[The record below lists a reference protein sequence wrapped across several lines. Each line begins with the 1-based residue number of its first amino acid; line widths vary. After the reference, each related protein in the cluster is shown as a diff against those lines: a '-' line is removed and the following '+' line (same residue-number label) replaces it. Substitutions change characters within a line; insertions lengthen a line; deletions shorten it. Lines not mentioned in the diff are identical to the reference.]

1 LAPQNLFEAH
11 PDYYWEDENGQRST
25 THNFCPSTA
34 PMLELVV
41 QNAAALAKQL
51 YRSSHN
57 YYFGLDDTKRGNCHC
72 AKCRGLSP
80 SDQQLL
86 VMNHILAGLRQYD
99 PDAKIAYLAYFH
111 CIQPPQAIKP
121 ATGIF
126 LEYAP
131 FEKDTAISVRSNRS
145 ERSLTGC

>member
-1 LAPQNLFEAH
+1 MAPQNLFEAH

-25 THNFCPSTA
+25 AHNFCPSSV

-41 QNAAALAKQL
+41 QNAVALAKQL

-57 YYFGLDDTKRGNCHC
+57 YYFWLDDTKHGNCHC
-72 AKCRGLSP
+72 TKCRGLSP

-86 VMNHILAGLRQYD
+86 VMNRILSGLRQYD
-99 PDAKIAYLAYFH
+99 PDAKLAYLAYFH
-111 CIQPPQAIKP
+111 CIQPPQTVKP
-121 ATGIF
+121 DIGIF
-126 LEYAP
+126 WNMRRLKRILP
-131 FEKDTAISVRSNRS
+131 STSGSNRS

>member
-1 LAPQNLFEAH
+1 MAPQNLFEAH

-57 YYFGLDDTKRGNCHC
+57 YYFWLDDTKRGNCHC

-86 VMNHILAGLRQYD
+86 VMNHIWRGFGNMTPTQRLPILLIFTAFNRRKPSSLPRESFWNMHRL
-99 PDAKIAYLAYFH
+99 KRI
-111 CIQPPQAIKP
+111 PPSAS
-121 ATGIF
+121 G
-126 LEYAP
+126 
-131 FEKDTAISVRSNRS
+131 SNRS